1 MQLTINPREH
11 QGVTVLDL
19 KGRIE
24 VGDECDALRNTIK
37 DLLASEHLR
46 ILLNMGE
53 VTRVDSTGVGMLV
66 EAAIN
71 TAKKGGEL
79 KLASLPKLVRGVLM
93 VHKLLQA
100 FDVYDNE
107 ERALASFS
115 HPA

>member
-11 QGVTVLDL
+11 QGATVLDL

-24 VGDECDALRNTIK
+24 AGDECDALRNTIK
-37 DLLASEHLR
+37 DLLTGEHPR

-66 EAAIN
+66 EAVIN

-107 ERALASFS
+107 DQALASFS
-115 HPA
+115 QPA

>member
-1 MQLTINPREH
+1 MQLTINPRA
-11 QGVTVLDL
+11 QGGVTVLDL

-24 VGDECDALRNTIK
+24 AGDECDALRGTLK
-37 DLLASEHLR
+37 GLLVGEHPR

-66 EAAIN
+66 EAVIN
-71 TAKKGGEL
+71 TAKRSGEL

-100 FDVYDNE
+100 FEVYDNE
-107 ERALASFS
+107 ALALASFTQ
-115 HPA
+115 PV

>member
-24 VGDECDALRNTIK
+24 AGDECDALRSTIK
-37 DLLASEHLR
+37 DLLAHEHPR

-66 EAAIN
+66 EAVIN
-71 TAKKGGEL
+71 AAKKGGEL

-100 FDVYDNE
+100 FEVYDNE
-107 ERALASFS
+107 EQALASFS
-115 HPA
+115 QA

>member
-1 MQLTINPREH
+1 MQLAINPREH

-24 VGDECDALRNTIK
+24 AGDECDALRNILK
-37 DLLASEHLR
+37 GLLESERPR

-53 VTRVDSTGVGMLV
+53 VTRVDSTGIGLLI
-66 EAAIN
+66 EAVIN

-79 KLASLPKLVRGVLM
+79 KLANLPKLVRGVLM

-100 FDVYDNE
+100 FEVYDNE
-107 ERALASFS
+107 GQAFASFS
-115 HPA
+115 QPG

>member
-1 MQLTINPREH
+1 MQLTISPREH

-24 VGDECDALRNTIK
+24 AGDESDALRNTLK
-37 DLLASEHLR
+37 GLLASDRPR

-53 VTRVDSTGVGMLV
+53 VTRVDSTGIGLLV
-66 EAAIN
+66 EAVIN

-79 KLASLPKLVRGVLM
+79 KLANLPKLVRGVLM

-100 FDVYDNE
+100 FEVYDNE
-107 ERALASFS
+107 AQALASFS
-115 HPA
+115 QAG

>member
-24 VGDECDALRNTIK
+24 AGDECDALRNAIK
-37 DLLASEHLR
+37 DLLANEHPR

-66 EAAIN
+66 EAVIN
-71 TAKKGGEL
+71 AAKKGGEL
-79 KLASLPKLVRGVLM
+79 KLARLPKLVRGVLM

-100 FDVYDNE
+100 FEVYDNE
-107 ERALASFS
+107 EQALASFS
-115 HPA
+115 QA

>member
-11 QGVTVLDL
+11 HGVTVLDL

-24 VGDECDALRNTIK
+24 AGDECDALRDTLKN
-37 DLLASEHLR
+37 LLAAEHPR

-66 EAAIN
+66 EAVIN
-71 TAKKGGEL
+71 AAKKGGEL
-79 KLASLPKLVRGVLM
+79 KLASLPKLVRGVLI

-107 ERALASFS
+107 EQALASFS
-115 HPA
+115 EA

>member
-24 VGDECDALRNTIK
+24 AGDECDSLRNTIK
-37 DLLASEHLR
+37 GLLASERPR

-53 VTRVDSTGVGMLV
+53 VIRVDSTGVGMLV
-66 EAAIN
+66 EAVIN

-100 FDVYDNE
+100 FEVYDNE
-107 ERALASFS
+107 EQALASFTQ
-115 HPA
+115 PV